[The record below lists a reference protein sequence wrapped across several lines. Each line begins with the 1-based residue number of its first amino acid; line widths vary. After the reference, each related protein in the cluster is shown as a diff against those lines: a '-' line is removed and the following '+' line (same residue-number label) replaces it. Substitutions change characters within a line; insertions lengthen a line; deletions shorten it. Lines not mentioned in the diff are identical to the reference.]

1 MSVKTDQSRTGSAST
16 GLRIFILALF
26 AIVTAIISVSFAAH
40 HMRIGYEEE
49 YADQLKSDVRN
60 LAAICSLSIDG
71 NALLADPSLA
81 ATKYASVLPA
91 LLVDSGET
99 NQSKRLYGLYAY
111 TNGTLT
117 PLIRNSENGL
127 VAAVTPVSEWLTV
140 DAKPYLI
147 EKSGQI
153 TILTPVKDSKGNVV
167 GVFELSET
175 YSFLDSYG
183 NSVEK
188 KVMMSVIFSVVAGII
203 LFSLQYLIPEIIR
216 FIRKRGEKY

>member
-1 MSVKTDQSRTGSAST
+1 
-16 GLRIFILALF
+16 
-26 AIVTAIISVSFAAH
+26 
-40 HMRIGYEEE
+40 MRIGYEEE
-49 YADQLKSDVRN
+49 YAGQLKSDVRN
-60 LAAICSLSIDG
+60 LSAICSLSIDG
-71 NALLADPSLA
+71 NTLLADPSLA

-153 TILTPVKDSKGNVV
+153 TILTPVKDSQGNVV

-203 LFSLQYLIPEIIR
+203 IFSLQYLIPEIIR
-216 FIRKRGEKY
+216 FIRKREERY